1 MTTTKSKTENSL
13 NSPILQIPNS
23 HPSSPCQICGCHFFW
38 KSNSPIWRCYVC
50 VTPASDRLI
59 KNWLDLRS
67 DDEKRK
73 FQFRWPG
80 KWDESWEEYLERV
93 FGGEVGGGGG
103 DQNNQSIGGLSATHR
118 HNGPGDTG
126 QPAQPLTTP
135 APDFDQLLGDRLFLG
150 RDRSS
155 GGPRWY
161 PNVRELMG
169 YGPWPESKQSKPI
182 TITAL

>member
-1 MTTTKSKTENSL
+1 MATIKNSENQNSL
-13 NSPILQIPNS
+13 NSPNSQIPN
-23 HPSSPCQICGCHFFW
+23 SPCQICGCHFFW

-50 VTPASDRLI
+50 VTPATDRLI

-93 FGGEVGGGGG
+93 FGGEGGGAG
-103 DQNNQSIGGLSATHR
+103 NLENQTTSGRSAMHR
-118 HNGPGDTG
+118 HNGLGANVGELSP
-126 QPAQPLTTP
+126 P
-135 APDFDQLLGDRLFLG
+135 APDFDQLPGDRLFLG

-169 YGPWPESKQSKPI
+169 YGPWPEIKQSEQSQPI
-182 TITAL
+182 TITAIET